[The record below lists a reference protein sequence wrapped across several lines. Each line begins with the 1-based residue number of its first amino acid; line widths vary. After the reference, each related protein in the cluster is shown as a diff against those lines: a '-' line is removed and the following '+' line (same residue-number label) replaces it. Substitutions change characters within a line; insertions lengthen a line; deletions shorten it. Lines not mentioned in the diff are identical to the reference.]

1 VSVDFP
7 GYAALPDHELDLLTG
22 ALLIASD
29 AYPGL
34 DWDEQRA
41 ELSALS
47 EPLRRLGLSRLPGA
61 AQARA
66 LADHLALRCG
76 FRGNTEDYYDP
87 RNSFLND
94 VLALR
99 RGIPISLSV
108 LYIEV
113 SRRAGVRASG
123 VGFPGHFLV
132 RLDGGGAPIVIDPF
146 NGGEVLD
153 EAALAELLRRTNYRQ
168 PFSREMLA
176 PTPVRHVIARMLMNL
191 RGVYAARADY
201 PRLLLVIDRF
211 IDLMPDSIE
220 ELRDRGFLY
229 ARLGATEAA
238 IADLEAYTER
248 LPHAGD
254 VAEVRQAIRKLRG
267 GSGLE
272 N

>member
-1 VSVDFP
+1 VDFP

-22 ALLIASD
+22 ALLIATD
-29 AYPGL
+29 AYPHL

-41 ELSALS
+41 ELEALS
-47 EPLRRLGLSRLPGA
+47 APLQRMKAARLPVR
-61 AQARA
+61 AQAQA
-66 LADHLALRCG
+66 LADQLALRCG

-99 RGIPISLSV
+99 RGIPISLCV

-113 SRRAGVRASG
+113 ARRAGVRATG

-132 RLDGGGAPIVIDPF
+132 RLDDGENTLVIDPF
-146 NGGEVLD
+146 NGGEVLT
-153 EAALAELLRRTNYRQ
+153 EPSLQELLRKTNYRQ
-168 PFSREMLA
+168 PFTREMLA

-211 IDLMPDSIE
+211 LDLIPDSVE
-220 ELRDRGFLY
+220 ELRDRGYLW
-229 ARLGATEAA
+229 ARLGAADAA
-238 IADLEAYTER
+238 VRDLEEYVDR

-254 VAEVRQAIRKLRG
+254 VAEVRQAIAKLRG
-267 GSGLE
+267 QARPS
-272 N
+272 

>member
-1 VSVDFP
+1 MDFP
-7 GYAALPDHELDLLTG
+7 GYAAQPDHELDLLTG
-22 ALLIASD
+22 ALLIARD

-34 DWDEQRA
+34 DWNQQLG

-47 EPLRRLGLSRLPGA
+47 EPLLRLGLSHLPA
-61 AQARA
+61 RAQARA

-108 LYIEV
+108 LYVEV

-132 RLDGGGAPIVIDPF
+132 RLDDGASPIVIDPF

-153 EAALAELLRRTNYRQ
+153 ETALSAHLKRSNYRQ

-191 RGVYAARADY
+191 RGIYASRADY

-211 IDLMPDSIE
+211 LDLMPESTE
-220 ELRDRGFLY
+220 ELRDRGYLH
-229 ARLGATEAA
+229 ARLGAAEAA
-238 IADLEAYTER
+238 VADLEAYVDR

-254 VAEVRQAIRKLRG
+254 VAEVRQAILKLRG
-267 GSGLE
+267 RSGTE